1 MRIKGMTGLAV
12 RVDVAYSTWKKWAAS
27 RLEGQNLPV
36 AELVEELRQRP
47 LFDLTGEMFPLEL
60 RCAVPEA
67 EAPGHRALLE
77 ALLDL
82 TARLGGRGELAE
94 FALDG
99 EVRCFLWQGK
109 KRRLPVPHEDRR
121 VKTDFVM
128 LQKHQREAVLKY
140 VPPKVAV
147 LRCSC
152 GTVAGRSA
160 KSCSG
165 CGRDYTAPIAIEAR
179 PAAQAR
185 LRTLR
190 ARLVELRIP
199 LPQADVFAASVF
211 TSRNAFEA
219 LTQEALLA
227 QAGMKLLDPGELA
240 RRAALLAEVE
250 TWPRRYRLPNQTRE
264 LVFDMWCSYELRR
277 VGPDGREVLERLARE
292 QGHRFGELATVVPS
306 APGWLAAG
314 EVGGSALPRNE
325 RLESVLPALDF
336 VRRFAGDL
344 VSLSDV
350 YLEALWWTAPDL
362 LTPDE
367 QRRCEQSFDG
377 RAIRSGKGLGAYL
390 KRREAKAKSPTL
402 ALAALLE
409 EAGDPDVDDD
419 SVDGLKA
426 LARAAVEWLMEGRPP
441 ELDDMGS
448 DRLVAA
454 LEDVKRAGRLPEVV
468 VQRAEEALRH
478 PAPFGLEGAKCWDV
492 QPRQLSEEDEKARA
506 ACPECGR
513 RVKPSTVFHIPTLG
527 EGMAARTLRLYECE
541 PCGRALLFARAIKPA
556 RPTRKA
562 ARAFM
567 EYRDTGELESPPPA
581 RFVRWRYERFIA
593 RQREGVPLAL
603 QLGGLPLSSETHDP
617 SEDMD
622 LGCGHPFI
630 RIRIHTRPLGLQPGF
645 GGGARVGQL
654 CMTPGCKKP
663 DVRIE
668 GDG

>member
-1 MRIKGMTGLAV
+1 MTGLAV
-12 RVDVAYSTWKKWAAS
+12 RIDVAYSTRKKWAAS
-27 RLEGQNLPV
+27 RLEGQQLPV
-36 AELVEELRQRP
+36 AELIEELRQRP

-67 EAPGHRALLE
+67 EAPGQRALLE

-99 EVRCFLWQGK
+99 EVRCFLWQGG
-109 KRRLPVPHEDRR
+109 KRRLAVPHEDRR

-140 VPPKVAV
+140 APPKDAA
-147 LRCSC
+147 LRCAC
-152 GTVAGRSA
+152 GAVAGRSA
-160 KSCSG
+160 KACSG
-165 CGRDYTAPIAIEAR
+165 CGRDFTAPLAIEAR
-179 PAAQAR
+179 PTAQAR

-190 ARLVELRIP
+190 SRLVELRIP
-199 LPQADVFAASVF
+199 LPQEDVFEASVF

-250 TWPRRYRLPNQTRE
+250 TWPLRYRLPNQTRE
-264 LVFDMWCSYELRR
+264 PVFDVWCSYELRR

-292 QGHRFGELATVVPS
+292 QGHRFRELASVVPG

-314 EVGGSALPRNE
+314 EVGGSTLPGNE
-325 RLESVLPALDF
+325 RLERVLPALDF
-336 VRRFAGDL
+336 VRRFAGDR
-344 VSLSDV
+344 VPLSDA
-350 YLEALWWTAPDL
+350 YLEALWGTAPDL
-362 LTPDE
+362 LTPE
-367 QRRCEQSFDG
+367 ERRRCEQSFDG
-377 RAIRSGKGLGAYL
+377 RAIGSGKGLGAYL
-390 KRREAKAKSPTL
+390 KRREAKAKSLTL

-409 EAGDPDVDDD
+409 EAGDPDEDDT
-419 SVDGLKA
+419 SADGLKK
-426 LARAAVEWLMEGRPP
+426 LARAAVEWLVEGRPP
-441 ELDDMGS
+441 ELEDVDS
-448 DRLVAA
+448 ATLEAA
-454 LEDVKRAGRLPEVV
+454 LEDVKRAGLLPELV
-468 VQRAEEALRH
+468 VQRAEEARRH
-478 PAPFGLEGAKCWDV
+478 PAPFGLQGATCWDV
-492 QPRQLSEEDEKARA
+492 QPRPLTEEDEKARA

-513 RVKPSTVFHIPTLG
+513 RVTPSTVFHIPTLG
-527 EGMAARTLRLYECE
+527 EGMAARTLRLYACE
-541 PCGRALLFARAIKPA
+541 PCGQALLFARALKPA

-567 EYRDTGELESPPPA
+567 EYKDTGALESPPPA
-581 RFVRWRYERFIA
+581 GFVRWRYERFIA
-593 RQREGVPLAL
+593 RQRQGVPLAL
-603 QLGGLPLSSETHDP
+603 QLGGLPLSRETYDA

-622 LGCGHPFI
+622 LACGHPFI
-630 RIRIHTRPLGLQPGF
+630 RIRLHSRRLGLQPGF

-663 DVRIE
+663 DVRLE
-668 GDG
+668 GDD